1 MSSDTSPLTTIAP
14 FVPAE
19 IAGISPPLI
28 GRDEEL
34 QQLLRQLYSVIEG
47 GDARLVTI
55 VGPAGIGKS
64 RLAHEFR
71 QVVGRLHEP
80 VPLFTLQ
87 ADRQSTAQ
95 PYSLI
100 RMLVT
105 TLFRIREG
113 DAPAAARARI
123 EHGVATLLGSDSEE
137 KAHFIGQLAGYDFAD
152 SPHLRGALAEPRQL
166 RDRAL
171 HYAAQSLGALTAQM
185 PLVLLLDDFH
195 YADDSSIDAVA
206 QVVREGRALGMLV
219 VCLTQQRLY
228 ERRPDWGADL
238 GPLSVRIDLGPLDE
252 RTSRRLVAEIL
263 RKAGKLPVDL
273 RNLLVSKAEGNPFYV
288 EELIKMLIS
297 DGVIVPGDA
306 AWTIRQGRLARLRIP
321 ATLGEVLRARVQALS
336 PSEREFVMRAAVVG
350 RFFWAEAALQLDGVA
365 HAPSEVAAAETQGA
379 SLLASL
385 EQQEL
390 IAPRAES
397 RFVGQRE
404 YAFRHELLHEVA
416 YEQVPPAL
424 RARYHQRV
432 AEWLLAH
439 SGERTGAFAALI
451 AEHYERAEQR
461 QAAAEWY
468 LRAGN
473 HARETYALE
482 PALHQYRTALA
493 LLPVGAEADPERI
506 ACYEGIGEVQLWAA
520 RLSDAA
526 ASYIRMAQLAAAAG
540 DPVAAARGWNGLA
553 FVQDHNLEYPSSKAS
568 ALQAIALAES
578 AGDTSVLALG
588 LFHLAWAE
596 LRLNNLQAAHGIGE
610 RALALL
616 AQADDPAT
624 AARWTGLLGVIYDML
639 GDIDRSVYYQHEAL
653 RYHQGV
659 GNLVEVS
666 TQFNNLGSTANMRGD
681 FAAALGYLQE
691 AQLVS
696 SKIGSRVMDIFI
708 LSNLGITYNG
718 LGEYQA
724 AEETVRRGI
733 ELSELSRMPVFSEYY
748 CALSNACLGQERVT
762 EAVEAAQQALELA
775 RSHEG
780 PREVAA
786 AWRALGAAISEM
798 SAPLGAPPCFEESA
812 RLFEASGA
820 NGERAR
826 TLRAWAAHEQRHGNQ
841 ARSQELLRQAR
852 TIFEQAGLPLELART
867 TMI

>member
-1 MSSDTSPLTTIAP
+1 MSSDTSPLTTTAP
-14 FVPAE
+14 FAPAE

-34 QQLLRQLYSVIEG
+34 QQLLHQLYGVIEG
-47 GDARLVTI
+47 GAARLITI

-71 QVVGRLHEP
+71 QVVGRLPEP

-100 RMLVT
+100 RMLVA

-113 DAPAAARARI
+113 DTAATARARI
-123 EHGVATLLGSDSEE
+123 EQGVATLLGSDSEE

-185 PLVLLLDDFH
+185 PLVLLIDDFH

-206 QVVREGRALGMLV
+206 QVVREGRELGMLV
-219 VCLTQQRLY
+219 VCLAQQRLY
-228 ERRPDWGADL
+228 ERRPDWGADIDSL
-238 GPLSVRIDLGPLDE
+238 RIGLGPLDE
-252 RTSRRLVAEIL
+252 RASRRLVAEIL

-297 DGVIVPGDA
+297 DGVIVPGDT
-306 AWTIRQGRLARLRIP
+306 AWTVRQGRLARLRIP
-321 ATLGEVLRARVQALS
+321 ATLGEVLRARVQALTAA
-336 PSEREFVMRAAVVG
+336 EREFVMRAAVVG
-350 RFFWAEAALQLDGVA
+350 RFFWAEAALQLDGA
-365 HAPSEVAAAETQGA
+365 TRAPSTLAAEPQGA

-390 IAPRAES
+390 IVPRAES

-404 YAFRHELLHEVA
+404 YAFRHELLHEIA
-416 YEQVPPAL
+416 YEQVPPVQ

-432 AEWLLAH
+432 AEWLHAH
-439 SGERTGAFAALI
+439 SGERAGAFAALI
-451 AEHYERAEQR
+451 AEHYERAEQP
-461 QAAAEWY
+461 QQAAEWY

-473 HARETYALE
+473 HARETYAVE
-482 PALHQYRTALA
+482 PALQEYRTALE
-493 LLPVGAEADPERI
+493 LLPAEAAAERI
-506 ACYEGIGEVQLWAA
+506 ACYEGIGEMQLWAA

-526 ASYIRMAQLAAAAG
+526 ASYTRMAELAAAAG

-553 FVQDHNLEYPSSKAS
+553 FVQDHNLEYPSSKQS
-568 ALQAIALAES
+568 ALRSIALAES
-578 AGDTSVLALG
+578 VGATRELALG

-596 LRLNNLQAAHGIGE
+596 LRLNNLQAAHAIGE
-610 RALALL
+610 RAIALL
-616 AQADDPAT
+616 AQADEPAT

-639 GDIDRSVYYQHEAL
+639 GDTERASYYQHEAL
-653 RYHQGV
+653 RYNQDA
-659 GNLVEVS
+659 GNLVEVI
-666 TQFNNLGSTANMRGD
+666 TQLNNLGSTANLRGD
-681 FAAALGYLQE
+681 FAAGLGYLQE

-696 SKIGSRVMDIFI
+696 RKIGSRVMDIFI

-718 LGEYQA
+718 LGEHQA

-748 CALSNACLGQERVT
+748 YALSEASLRQGRVT

-798 SAPLGAPPCFEESA
+798 SAPLGAAPCFEESA
-812 RLFEASGA
+812 RLFEQSGA
-820 NGERAR
+820 DGERAR
-826 TLRAWAAHEQRHGNQ
+826 TLRAWAAHEQRHGNR
-841 ARSQELLRQAR
+841 ARGHELLRQAR
-852 TIFEQAGLPLELART
+852 TIFEQAGLTLELART
-867 TMI
+867 PTS